1 MRKYVLTV
9 CAGAGDSG
17 KSTIAKQMKILYL
30 NGYTDE
36 EKKNII
42 PAIYANILSSMK
54 DILKGVQRYNIEL
67 SPEIKV

>member
-1 MRKYVLTV
+1 
-9 CAGAGDSG
+9 
-17 KSTIAKQMKILYL
+17 MKILYL